1 MDLNVILQ
9 NGAVVLTIIGIL
21 ATFVTIVTE
30 FTKTWGFLDRI
41 PTSLQVL
48 VVSMLVSVL
57 SVVIYVQMQKAEMIW
72 YYIVGAIVLGWI
84 VAYVSMYGWEK
95 LTEMWGRFKK

>member
-1 MDLNVILQ
+1 MNLNIILE
-9 NGAVVLTIIGIL
+9 NGAVILTIIGAM

-30 FTKTWGFLDRI
+30 FTKTWGFLNRI

-48 VVSMLVSVL
+48 AVSMLVSVL
-57 SVVIYVQMQKAEMIW
+57 SVVIYVQMQKAEMVW

>member
-9 NGAVVLTIIGIL
+9 NGAVILTIIGVM

-48 VVSMLVSVL
+48 AVSMLVSVL
-57 SVVIYVQMQKAEMIW
+57 SVVIYIQMQKATMVW
-72 YYIVGAIVLGWI
+72 YYIAGAVVLGWI

>member
-9 NGAVVLTIIGIL
+9 NGAVILTIIGAM

-48 VVSMLVSVL
+48 AVSMLVSVL
-57 SVVIYVQMQKAEMIW
+57 SVVIYVQMQKAEMVW

>member
-9 NGAVVLTIIGIL
+9 NGAVILTIIGIL

-48 VVSMLVSVL
+48 AVSMLVSVL
-57 SVVIYVQMQKAEMIW
+57 SVVIYVQMQKAEMVW

>member
-9 NGAVVLTIIGIL
+9 NGAVILTIIGAM

-30 FTKTWGFLDRI
+30 FTKTWGFLNKI

-48 VVSMLVSVL
+48 AVSMLVSVL
-57 SVVIYVQMQKAEMIW
+57 SVVIYIQMQKAEMIW
-72 YYIVGAIVLGWI
+72 YYIVGAIVRGWI

>member
-9 NGAVVLTIIGIL
+9 NGAVILTIIGAM

-30 FTKTWGFLDRI
+30 FTKSWGFLDRI

-48 VVSMLVSVL
+48 AVSMLVSVL
-57 SVVIYVQMQKAEMIW
+57 SVVIYVQMQEAEMVW

-84 VAYVSMYGWEK
+84 VDYVSMYGWEK

>member
-9 NGAVVLTIIGIL
+9 NGAVILTIIGAM

-30 FTKTWGFLDRI
+30 FTKSWGFLDRI

-48 VVSMLVSVL
+48 AVSMLVSVL
-57 SVVIYVQMQKAEMIW
+57 SVVIYVQMQEAEMVW

>member
-9 NGAVVLTIIGIL
+9 NGAVILTIIGAM

-30 FTKTWGFLDRI
+30 FTKTWGFLNRI

-57 SVVIYVQMQKAEMIW
+57 SVVIYVQMQKAEMMW

>member
-9 NGAVVLTIIGIL
+9 NGAVILTIIGEM

-30 FTKTWGFLDRI
+30 FTKSWGFLDRI

-48 VVSMLVSVL
+48 AVSMLVSVL
-57 SVVIYVQMQKAEMIW
+57 SVVIYVQMQEAEMVW

>member
-1 MDLNVILQ
+1 MDLNIILE
-9 NGAVVLTIIGIL
+9 NGAIILTVIGIL

-30 FTKTWGFLDRI
+30 FTKTWGFLNKI
-41 PTSLQVL
+41 PTSAQVL
-48 VVSMLVSVL
+48 AISILVSVL
-57 SVVIYVQMQKAEMIW
+57 GVIIYVQMQKAEMIW

>member
-9 NGAVVLTIIGIL
+9 NGAIILTVIGAM

-30 FTKTWGFLDRI
+30 LTKTWGFLDRI

-48 VVSMLVSVL
+48 AVSMLVSVL
-57 SVVIYVQMQKAEMIW
+57 SVVIYVQMQKAEMVW

>member
-9 NGAVVLTIIGIL
+9 NGAVILTIIGAM

-30 FTKTWGFLDRI
+30 FTKTWGFLNKI

-48 VVSMLVSVL
+48 AVSMLVSVL
-57 SVVIYVQMQKAEMIW
+57 SVVIYIQMQKAEMIW

>member
-9 NGAVVLTIIGIL
+9 NGAVILTIIGAM

-48 VVSMLVSVL
+48 AVSMLVSIL
-57 SVVIYVQMQKAEMIW
+57 SVVIYVQMQKAEMVW

>member
-1 MDLNVILQ
+1 MDLNIILE
-9 NGAVVLTIIGIL
+9 NGAVILTIIGAM

-48 VVSMLVSVL
+48 AVSMLVSIL

>member
-9 NGAVVLTIIGIL
+9 NGAVILTIIGAM

-30 FTKTWGFLDRI
+30 FTKSWGFLDRI

-48 VVSMLVSVL
+48 AVSMLVSVL
-57 SVVIYVQMQKAEMIW
+57 SVVIYIQMQEAEMIW

>member
-9 NGAVVLTIIGIL
+9 NGAVILTIIGAM

-30 FTKTWGFLDRI
+30 FTKTWGVLDRI

-48 VVSMLVSVL
+48 AVSTLVSIL
-57 SVVIYVQMQKAEMIW
+57 SVVIYVQMQKAEMVW

-95 LTEMWGRFKK
+95 LTEMWGRFTK

>member
-1 MDLNVILQ
+1 MNLNIILE
-9 NGAVVLTIIGIL
+9 NGAVILTIIGAM

-48 VVSMLVSVL
+48 AVSMLVSVL

>member
-9 NGAVVLTIIGIL
+9 NGAVILTIIGAM

-30 FTKTWGFLDRI
+30 FTKSWGFLDRI

-48 VVSMLVSVL
+48 AVSMLVSIL
-57 SVVIYVQMQKAEMIW
+57 SVVIYVQMQKAEMVW

>member
-1 MDLNVILQ
+1 MDLNIILQ
-9 NGAVVLTIIGIL
+9 NGAVVLTIIGAM

-48 VVSMLVSVL
+48 AVSMLVSVL
-57 SVVIYVQMQKAEMIW
+57 SVVIYVQMQKAEMVW

>member
-9 NGAVVLTIIGIL
+9 NGAVILTIIGAM

-30 FTKTWGFLDRI
+30 FTKTWGFLNRI

-57 SVVIYVQMQKAEMIW
+57 SVVIYVQMQKAEMVW

-95 LTEMWGRFKK
+95 LAEMWGRFKK

>member
-9 NGAVVLTIIGIL
+9 NGAVILTIIGAM

-30 FTKTWGFLDRI
+30 FTKTWGFLNRI

-48 VVSMLVSVL
+48 VVSMLVSIL

>member
-1 MDLNVILQ
+1 MNLNIILE
-9 NGAVVLTIIGIL
+9 NGAVILTIIGAM

-48 VVSMLVSVL
+48 AVSMLVSVL
-57 SVVIYVQMQKAEMIW
+57 SVVIYVQMQKATMVW
-72 YYIVGAIVLGWI
+72 YYIAGAVVLGWI

>member
-9 NGAVVLTIIGIL
+9 NGAVILTIIGAM

-48 VVSMLVSVL
+48 MVSMLVSVL
-57 SVVIYVQMQKAEMIW
+57 SVVIYVQMQKAEMVW

-95 LTEMWGRFKK
+95 LTETWKKLKK

>member
-1 MDLNVILQ
+1 MDLNIVLE
-9 NGAVVLTIIGIL
+9 NGAVILTIIGAM

-48 VVSMLVSVL
+48 AVSMLVSIL

>member
-30 FTKTWGFLDRI
+30 FTKSWGVLDRI

-48 VVSMLVSVL
+48 AVSMLVSVL
-57 SVVIYVQMQKAEMIW
+57 SVVIYVQMQKAEMVW

>member
-9 NGAVVLTIIGIL
+9 NGAVILTIIGAM

-30 FTKTWGFLDRI
+30 FTKSWGFLDRI

-48 VVSMLVSVL
+48 AVSMLVSVL
-57 SVVIYVQMQKAEMIW
+57 SVVIYVQMQKTEMIW

>member
-9 NGAVVLTIIGIL
+9 NGAVILTIIGAM

-57 SVVIYVQMQKAEMIW
+57 SVVIYVQMQKAEMVW

>member
-9 NGAVVLTIIGIL
+9 NGAVILTIIGAM

-48 VVSMLVSVL
+48 AVSMLVSIL

>member
-9 NGAVVLTIIGIL
+9 NGAVILTSIGAM

-48 VVSMLVSVL
+48 AVSMLVSVL
-57 SVVIYVQMQKAEMIW
+57 SVVIYVQMQKAEMVW

>member
-30 FTKTWGFLDRI
+30 FTKTWGFLNRI

-48 VVSMLVSVL
+48 VASMLVSIL

>member
-9 NGAVVLTIIGIL
+9 NGAVVLTIIGAM

-30 FTKTWGFLDRI
+30 FTKSWGFLDRI

-48 VVSMLVSVL
+48 AVSMLVSVL

>member
-9 NGAVVLTIIGIL
+9 NGAVILTIIGAM

-48 VVSMLVSVL
+48 AVSMLVSVL
-57 SVVIYVQMQKAEMIW
+57 SVVIYVQMQKATMVW

-95 LTEMWGRFKK
+95 LTETWKKLKK

>member
-9 NGAVVLTIIGIL
+9 NGAVILTIIGAM

-30 FTKTWGFLDRI
+30 LTKTWGFLDRI

-48 VVSMLVSVL
+48 AVSMLVSVL
-57 SVVIYVQMQKAEMIW
+57 SVVIYIQMQKAEMIW

>member
-9 NGAVVLTIIGIL
+9 NGAVILTIIGAM

-48 VVSMLVSVL
+48 AVSMLVSVL
-57 SVVIYVQMQKAEMIW
+57 SVVIYVQMQKAEMMW

>member
-9 NGAVVLTIIGIL
+9 NGAVVLTIIGAM

-30 FTKTWGFLDRI
+30 FTKSWGFLDRI

-48 VVSMLVSVL
+48 AVSMLVSIL
-57 SVVIYVQMQKAEMIW
+57 SVVIYVQTQKAEMVW

>member
-1 MDLNVILQ
+1 MDSNVILQ
-9 NGAVVLTIIGIL
+9 NGAVILTIIGAM

-48 VVSMLVSVL
+48 MVSMLVSVL
-57 SVVIYVQMQKAEMIW
+57 SVVIYVQMQKAEMVW

>member
-9 NGAVVLTIIGIL
+9 NGAVILTIIGIL

-30 FTKTWGFLDRI
+30 FTKTWGFLNRI

-57 SVVIYVQMQKAEMIW
+57 SVVIYVQMQKATMVW
-72 YYIVGAIVLGWI
+72 YYIIGAIVLGWI

>member
-48 VVSMLVSVL
+48 AVSMLVSIL
-57 SVVIYVQMQKAEMIW
+57 SIVIYVQMQKAEMVW

-84 VAYVSMYGWEK
+84 VAYISMYGWEK

>member
-48 VVSMLVSVL
+48 AVSMLVSVL
-57 SVVIYVQMQKAEMIW
+57 SVVIYVQMQKTEMIW